1 MCNRIL
7 YTLILHKYNPTL
19 AGDSLQLATILQNI
33 KKKKILLSD
42 VENIRNV

>member
-33 KKKKILLSD
+33 KKKILLND